1 MNTFLNKSTNNQ
13 VKLNRALLIL
23 CLILFL
29 PLTLTAQ
36 LVVEKHTLVSLKQ
49 EMTSKAFQNYF
60 FSSIDGDKA
69 LVLSA
74 EVRMLY
80 LEEGVFLHSL
90 IIENASNLQI
100 QSPITIR
107 SDFTVKS
114 GILSLNYPIKIAGQ
128 IKLGDEVLLANPEY
142 IISTTNYTTTF
153 ILPFS
158 QNSVSQP
165 VWSTINFLLTSKIF
179 YFDKKNNPDD
189 YLTTLYT
196 QYKMLPPTPPP
207 QILKLV

>member
-1 MNTFLNKSTNNQ
+1 MLNKSTHIR
-13 VKLNRALLIL
+13 VKLDKVLLFW
-23 CLILFL
+23 CFILFL

-36 LVVEKHTLVSLKQ
+36 LIVKKHTLVFLKQ
-49 EMTSKAFQNYF
+49 DITSKASQNYF
-60 FSSIDGDKA
+60 SSSIDGDKA

-74 EVRMLY
+74 EVRILY
-80 LEEGVFLHSL
+80 LEEGVSLHSL
-90 IIENASNLQI
+90 IIDNASNLQI
-100 QSPITIR
+100 QSPTTIR
-107 SDFTVKS
+107 SDFTVKG

-128 IKLGDEVLLANPEY
+128 IKLGVDVLLANPEY
-142 IISTTNYTTTF
+142 IISTRNYATTF
-153 ILPFS
+153 VLPFS

-179 YFDKKNNPDD
+179 YFDKNNNPDEH
-189 YLTTLYT
+189 LTTLYT